1 MSKKT
6 VLSAL
11 MTTILAIGLILSLSL
26 SAFAASITVSITGA
40 TFYDS
45 GALKSMTTNF
55 SWHSASANTRLVL
68 MSKALKDGDFTNFG
82 NYSSFFVDFDDV
94 LDYDST
100 NGTFGIKA
108 YSDESAVS
116 PGDNTKTI
124 NLADGTVSLSAD
136 GTYYIYLWTRWSGL
150 CYPDHLIA
158 AIKVQNGVLKYAKAT
173 GENTYDESAFDFVV
187 AAEKYDVTVVPA
199 ANMTKTTDSGAES
212 QADLDVTMEEVIY
225 TANAGYYFPETY
237 AVAEVNN
244 IRVTRIDETKIS
256 VSGMPLDDTTIN
268 LTAPTK
274 RILPLEDMV
283 FDYAYDAQRSPAFPK
298 AGQTISLGGLDY
310 PLIGHEEFGETNEG
324 EWTLTKIGTYSI
336 VKNTARDSEQLQ
348 SIIEDIA
355 TNYPNMTDAN
365 IVIHEL
371 KDGDKHIAYG
381 VAVAYDEDQ
390 EIAVFIG
397 DTWRGGAGYLLT
409 NAAKTGNVTCVADTD
424 VTDWVAPTAYSIT
437 ITDSEFGTTIASASK
452 AIAGDTITITTTPA
466 EGCKLV
472 SVDGGNITLTDL
484 GNGEYSFVMPEGNVT
499 ITTTYAKNE
508 YTVIYKVN
516 GEVVDTQTIK
526 HGEDATAPSIPAK
539 EGYTAAWDKDGKNIT
554 TNTEIN
560 AVYTIKTY
568 TVVYKVNGEI
578 IATFTVEYGKDAT
591 APSIP
596 AKEGFT
602 AAWDKDGKNI
612 TADTE
617 INAVYTEIPPSESP
631 KNEGPEAQPPKKDE
645 EEIVVP
651 PSEQPQTG
659 DRSNLMLYLALML
672 ASGACLLGLLRKK
685 QEG

>member
-1 MSKKT
+1 MLLT
-6 VLSAL
+6 VV
-11 MTTILAIGLILSLSL
+11 LAIALLFTMSITTL
-26 SAFAASITVSITGA
+26 AASVNVAITDA
-40 TFYDS
+40 TYHAS
-45 GALKSMTTNF
+45 GALAGMTTEF
-55 SWHSASANTRLVL
+55 SWDTASANSRLLL
-68 MSKALKDGDFTNFG
+68 MKNRLEDDDFTDLG
-82 NYSSFFVDFDDV
+82 DYGDSFEDFDAV
-94 LDYDST
+94 LAYDSV

-108 YSDESAVS
+108 YSAESAVS
-116 PGDNTKTI
+116 PGNNSMSITF
-124 NLADGTVSLSAD
+124 ADGVIPLDTDA
-136 GTYYIYLWTRWSGL
+136 TYYLYLWTRWGIINEH

-158 AIKVQNGVLKYAKAT
+158 AIRVQNGVVQYAEAT
-173 GENTYDESAFDFVV
+173 GRNTYDESDFNFVV

-212 QADLDVTMEEVIY
+212 QADLDVPMEEVIY

-283 FDYAYDAQRSPAFPK
+283 FDYAYDAQRSPVFPK
-298 AGQTISLGGLDY
+298 AGQTISLSGLDY
-310 PLIGHEEFGETNEG
+310 PLIGYGEFGETNEG

-348 SIIEDIA
+348 SIVEDIA

-365 IVIHEL
+365 IVVHEL

-409 NAAKTGNVTCVADTD
+409 NAAKTGNVSCVADTD

-437 ITDSEFGTTIASASK
+437 ITDSEFGTTIASASN
-452 AIAGDTITITTTPA
+452 AIAGDTVTITTTPA

-499 ITTTYAKNE
+499 ITPTYAKNE

-631 KNEGPEAQPPKKDE
+631 NNEGPEAQPPKKDE
-645 EEIVVP
+645 EEIVIP
-651 PSEQPQTG
+651 PSQQPQTG